1 MTCFNPMVVY
11 SVPNENDP
19 TKRRIVFNPP
29 PTTSAYSITKPF
41 NIDCGQCAGC
51 RLAKAREWAV
61 RCTHES
67 MMHKNSSFITLT
79 FSDAGLVG
87 RQNNYK
93 DKDIKDIYSLNVK
106 DFQNFMKRLRKYIKK
121 YCYFTNKEISYYHC
135 GEYGELNNRPHY
147 HALLFGYD
155 FPDKYLWYKGKDKS
169 KNLYRSEILEK
180 LWPHGNS
187 LIGNVTYESA
197 SYVARYVMKKI
208 TGKKEEEHYE
218 SVTPEY
224 ATMSRGKKNAIGYR
238 WYSKY
243 GMSDCHNNDRV
254 SVRTDNGT
262 FYIKPPRY
270 YDKIL
275 EENNKILY
283 EKIKEKRRE
292 ETPDPVLRR
301 FPNDRLSVKEKLQH
315 IKLEKTIR
323 NNI

>member
-1 MTCFNPMVVY
+1 MTCFSPLVVY

-29 PTTSAYSITKPF
+29 PTTSAYSINKPF

-61 RCTHES
+61 RCTHEA
-67 MMHKNSSFITLT
+67 MMHERSSFLTLT
-79 FSDAGLVG
+79 FSEAGLVG
-87 RQNNYK
+87 RQNKYK
-93 DKDIKDIYSLNVK
+93 DKDKQDIYSLNVR
-106 DFQNFMKRLRKYIKK
+106 DFQLFMKRLRKYVKK
-121 YCYFTNKEISYYHC
+121 HCNFTNKDISYYHC
-135 GEYGELNNRPHY
+135 GEYGEINHRPHY

-155 FPDKYLWYKGKDKS
+155 FPDKYIWYKAKDKN
-169 KNLYRSEILEK
+169 KHLYRSEILEK

-208 TGKKEEEHYE
+208 NGEQQNEHYKE
-218 SVTPEY
+218 VIPEY

-243 GMSDCHNNDRV
+243 GLSDCHNNDRV
-254 SVRTDNGT
+254 SIRSDNGT

-270 YDKIL
+270 YDKLL
-275 EENNKILY
+275 EQNNLTLY
-283 EKIKEKRRE
+283 DKIKAKRRE
-292 ETPDPVLRR
+292 ETPDPILRR
-301 FPNDRLSVKEKLQH
+301 FPHDRLSVKEKLQH
-315 IKLEKTIR
+315 IKLEKMIR